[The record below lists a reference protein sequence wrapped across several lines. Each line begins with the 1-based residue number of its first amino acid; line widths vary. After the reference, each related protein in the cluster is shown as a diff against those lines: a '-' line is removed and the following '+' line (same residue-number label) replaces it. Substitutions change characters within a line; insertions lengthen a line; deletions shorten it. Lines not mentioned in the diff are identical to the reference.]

1 MTKIFTKLRSLVDDA
16 LNERSPI
23 IEQDTTLMAAPV
35 ERELFDHR
43 ILYIEEDMVNRML
56 RAAFRNHWLI
66 YSVTFDLS
74 RITKYFS
81 PLLLNGGM

>member
-1 MTKIFTKLRSLVDDA
+1 
-16 LNERSPI
+16 
-23 IEQDTTLMAAPV
+23 MAAPV

-66 YSVTFDLS
+66 YSVTFE
-74 RITKYFS
+74 F
-81 PLLLNGGM
+81 